1 MDFAFFSFNNFEN
14 PYCFEMARKMTVN
27 RLDKDELEWE
37 LKLRGLKTGTT
48 DEMRPQLSM
57 ALRLERSGE
66 SFRYPRYPFTFDEEE
81 AAILKKCGDIEA
93 LLDVYSGSS
102 NVSET
107 QKLQTKLSHAMNRC
121 DQMEVEGDGDKE
133 VKKSEL
139 LTKLLVLYDL
149 FKSKCDSV
157 PNPNVNVSV
166 PAALNLVTGNLAG
179 QFATGAQNIPTS
191 SPVANVPPTSVPR
204 NSLSKMLPPH
214 KWGLE
219 KFCGTPKSLSITA
232 FFERVEELCIA
243 RNVPMDVLLDSG
255 VDLFAGKAYQFYK
268 DVRIRVQTWEDL
280 RDEFKREYLSAYHT
294 DDLFDELRKRTQ
306 HSTESIG
313 VYLAIMS
320 SYFNRLGCPIPE
332 EAKVSIILKNLHPF
346 YQDRLRDP
354 LPRTIDELRTV
365 CRLMEDR
372 RDAINSYIEPT
383 SRRGNILERDLAFVD
398 VQTIQQLDRLD
409 VATTSSDKGKSIVCF
424 RCKKPG
430 HRAIGC
436 TLPKVV
442 RCFKC
447 DEEGYT
453 IRTCPKCNQG
463 NDSRRS

>member
-1 MDFAFFSFNNFEN
+1 
-14 PYCFEMARKMTVN
+14 MARKMTVN

-48 DEMRPQLSM
+48 DEMRSQLSM

-66 SFRYPRYPFTFDEEE
+66 SFRYPKYPFTFDDDEP
-81 AAILKKCGDIEA
+81 AILKKCDEIAA
-93 LLDVYSGSS
+93 LLDTYGGGS

-121 DQMEVEGDGDKE
+121 DQMDAGGDADNE

-139 LTKLLVLYDL
+139 LTRLLVLYDK
-149 FKSKCDSV
+149 FNTRCNSV
-157 PNPNVNVSV
+157 PHPNANISV

-191 SPVANVPPTSVPR
+191 SPIVNVPSAMVSHH
-204 NSLSKMLPPH
+204 SLSKMLPPH

-255 VDLFAGKAYQFYK
+255 VDLFSGKAYQFYK
-268 DVRIRVQTWEDL
+268 DVRLRVQTWDEL

-294 DDLFDELRKRTQ
+294 DELFDELRKRTQ
-306 HSTESIG
+306 HSSESIG

-354 LPRTIDELRTV
+354 LPKTLEELRTL
-365 CRLMEDR
+365 CRRMEDR
-372 RDAINSYIEPT
+372 RDAINSYVEPT
-383 SRRGNILERDLAFVD
+383 SRRGNILERDLAFVE
-398 VQTIQQLDRLD
+398 VESTQQLERVD
-409 VATTSSDKGKSIVCF
+409 VATTSSSSDKGKSIVCF

-436 TLPKVV
+436 ILPKMI

-453 IRTCPKCNQG
+453 TKTCPKCNPG
-463 NDSRRS
+463 NDLRRS